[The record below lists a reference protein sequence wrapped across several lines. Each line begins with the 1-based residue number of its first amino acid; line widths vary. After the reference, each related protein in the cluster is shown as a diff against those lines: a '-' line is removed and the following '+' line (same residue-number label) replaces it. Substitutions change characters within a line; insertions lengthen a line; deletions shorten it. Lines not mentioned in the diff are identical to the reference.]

1 MKNKK
6 ASLGLILSYDTD
18 KDNII
23 ISLDNDDKNS
33 ITIPS
38 SAYMPFI
45 SVLIKAGIDFQKNKV
60 VDLGLSDFVKRIEE
74 K

>member
-6 ASLGLILSYDTD
+6 MDLSLKLAYDTD

-23 ISLDNDDKNS
+23 ISLDDDKNS

-38 SAYMPFI
+38 PAYMPFI
-45 SVLIKAGIDFQKNKV
+45 SVLIKAGIDFQRNKV
-60 VDLGLSDFVKRIEE
+60 VDLGLSDLVKIVEE

>member
-6 ASLGLILSYDTD
+6 ASLSLKLSYDTD
-18 KDNII
+18 KDTII

-38 SAYMPFI
+38 PAYMSFI

-60 VDLGLSDFVKRIEE
+60 VDLGLSDLVKSVKE